1 MLGGSFTMPGNRK
14 LKNSALR
21 VEMNEDGGYN
31 FIRAP
36 LKGLVLSGG
45 GARGIAYI
53 GMYQELHEQKVIN
66 QLSHV
71 CGASAGAMTASLI
84 ALGVSPKDF
93 TDISTRV
100 DMKKLVNATLINGR
114 ADGSRFRNVLELI
127 YLFQIEKVLKEVNA
141 DTFSSDPE
149 IRTEQEKAHLD
160 LLTKTKAYRGALNQ
174 LSQDS
179 DINISNLSE
188 LITFVS
194 SNDNVSNNFN
204 TLNTA
209 LETVPKSTREAENSR
224 FTFKDLTR
232 LRDILPE
239 SKKSMV
245 KNLSVSATNKT
256 NHSQV
261 VFNEEN
267 EGANQ
272 SIAEKVM
279 QSGAHPI
286 MFQAQKDENNHTIT
300 DGGILDNMP
309 SGALERLGLTKQEI
323 LCVKVNQAGQVADQ
337 MRRVRSPKIETP
349 SIKVK
354 AFDFLLSS
362 FLGGEHKKLSLDT
375 REREKTFYDVGNML
389 FLNSGDI
396 TVTTISPTEAQKN
409 EAIESGKNNTRELLE
424 ERKMNFTSLLDA
436 LLYVGEEELHQ
447 IASNINKHK
456 SPEIFKTVQLAQS
469 IFNLQNETITELEK
483 DNPLDQ
489 DREIVRDNIM
499 VIQRSIQFNSGLE
512 SSQQVKPLALCLKQ
526 MDFKTEGK
534 LSTFLENEINLK
546 PNNGHWALRL
556 LLLIV
561 LPIKW
566 TYQLFS
572 KPTTEYQ
579 ETQAQELN
587 NSEHA
592 QGIKSILEGDDR
604 IFSTEQ
610 DEFRNAMSNYESDE
624 DLDNDDDNNLQFR

>member
-1 MLGGSFTMPGNRK
+1 MANNPNSVFQPLTQQQLFPGTAPATQPQAPQTADPGVGVNAELLQMLQ
-14 LKNSALR
+14 
-21 VEMNEDGGYN
+21 
-31 FIRAP
+31 
-36 LKGLVLSGG
+36 
-45 GARGIAYI
+45 RGIDPRTVYPQAQGLI
-53 GMYQELHEQKVIN
+53 GKEDVFEPETEEK
-66 QLSHV
+66 
-71 CGASAGAMTASLI
+71 
-84 ALGVSPKDF
+84 F
-93 TDISTRV
+93 TPRVRQFVREVYGPAEIQTRDPEGRDISAAEGNVVTDFFRR
-100 DMKKLVNATLINGR
+100 MF
-114 ADGSRFRNVLELI
+114 GSL
-127 YLFQIEKVLKEVNA
+127 
-141 DTFSSDPE
+141 P
-149 IRTEQEKAHLD
+149 TEQEKAHLD

-323 LCVKVNQAGQVADQ
+323 LCVKVNQADQVADQ

-354 AFDFLLSS
+354 AFDFLLS
-362 FLGGEHKKLSLDT
+362 
-375 REREKTFYDVGNML
+375 
-389 FLNSGDI
+389 
-396 TVTTISPTEAQKN
+396 
-409 EAIESGKNNTRELLE
+409 
-424 ERKMNFTSLLDA
+424 
-436 LLYVGEEELHQ
+436 
-447 IASNINKHK
+447 
-456 SPEIFKTVQLAQS
+456 
-469 IFNLQNETITELEK
+469 
-483 DNPLDQ
+483 
-489 DREIVRDNIM
+489 
-499 VIQRSIQFNSGLE
+499 
-512 SSQQVKPLALCLKQ
+512 
-526 MDFKTEGK
+526 
-534 LSTFLENEINLK
+534 
-546 PNNGHWALRL
+546 
-556 LLLIV
+556 
-561 LPIKW
+561 
-566 TYQLFS
+566 
-572 KPTTEYQ
+572 
-579 ETQAQELN
+579 
-587 NSEHA
+587 
-592 QGIKSILEGDDR
+592 
-604 IFSTEQ
+604 
-610 DEFRNAMSNYESDE
+610 
-624 DLDNDDDNNLQFR
+624 